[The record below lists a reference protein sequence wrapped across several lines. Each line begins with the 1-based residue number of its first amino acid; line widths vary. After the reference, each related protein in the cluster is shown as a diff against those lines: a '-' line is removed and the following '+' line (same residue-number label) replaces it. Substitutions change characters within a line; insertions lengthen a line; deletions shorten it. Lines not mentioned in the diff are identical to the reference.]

1 MSYFD
6 NAVTRP
12 RGPGWRTGCA
22 GVWRGGGDDHLSQLR
37 TYPTIRRSLRSSGHC
52 RTRS

>member
-22 GVWRGGGDDHLSQLR
+22 GVWRGGGGM
-37 TYPTIRRSLRSSGHC
+37 TT
-52 RTRS
+52 